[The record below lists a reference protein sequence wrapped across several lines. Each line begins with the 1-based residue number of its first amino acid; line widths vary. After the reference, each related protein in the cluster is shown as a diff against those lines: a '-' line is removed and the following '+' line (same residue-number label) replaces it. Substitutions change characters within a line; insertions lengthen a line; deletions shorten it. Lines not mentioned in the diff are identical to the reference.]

1 MSLFTSGQTLKAAL
15 QTRVDSAQAGRLGSQ
30 RQNLGEGMM
39 CPAGAQYLAFDVY
52 GRPANRNTLNLNDSA
67 CSNYAITS
75 ATYMQYES
83 NNRPMIPICAAGL
96 NGGGD
101 LQGTGRNFMPRDL
114 YGTGKAGEFVRHYG
128 TRTNRPEEVAKE
140 AKWFYQKA
148 IQPFN
153 FSHDATAV
161 VFRQ

>member
-15 QTRVDSAQAGRLGSQ
+15 QTRVETAQAHRLGSQ

-39 CPAGAQYLAFDVY
+39 CPAGAQYLSFDIY

-75 ATYMQYES
+75 ATYMQFES
-83 NNRPMIPICAAGL
+83 NNRPMIPICTAGL

-101 LQGTGRNFMPRDL
+101 LMGVGRTFMPRDL
-114 YGTGKAGEFVRHYG
+114 YGDGKAGEFVAHYP
-128 TRTNRPEEVAKE
+128 TRTNRPEEVPKPP
-140 AKWFYQKA
+140 KFFYPKA
-148 IQPFN
+148 IQPFA
-153 FSHDATAV
+153 FSMDATRAV
-161 VFRQ
+161 MHL